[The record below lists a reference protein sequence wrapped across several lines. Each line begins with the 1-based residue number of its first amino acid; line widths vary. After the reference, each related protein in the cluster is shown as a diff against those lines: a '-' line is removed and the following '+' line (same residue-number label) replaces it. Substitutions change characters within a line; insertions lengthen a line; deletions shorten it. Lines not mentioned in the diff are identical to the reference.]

1 MGGADENAADVLL
14 YLLTELSVFIADA
27 YGKPIVKAA
36 EVVVISLLKG
46 GCEMLTSNTIKIA
59 VCDSGEADR
68 AKISNIVADYLDRKD
83 YNVRLLEFS
92 SADELL
98 SSDVSQ
104 LSLVIMETLF
114 PDGIDGIEAA
124 KQLMLRNPRT
134 RVVFCSATD
143 KYAVESYDVSALHY
157 FLKPLPHG
165 RLEKVLDRFFMVHTM
180 LRTLSYNRNRINESI
195 YLTDILWIEADKH
208 HSIIH
213 TRKGDI
219 ETSTRFSH
227 LCSQLDGTDFVKPIR
242 YAMVPL
248 GCVALIPTDVFT
260 LIDGT
265 TVRISRNLRA
275 EMRQRFEEYKMRT
288 SGYLD
293 GR

>member
-1 MGGADENAADVLL
+1 
-14 YLLTELSVFIADA
+14 
-27 YGKPIVKAA
+27 
-36 EVVVISLLKG
+36 
-46 GCEMLTSNTIKIA
+46 MLTNNTLKIA

-68 AKISNIVADYLDRKD
+68 AQISDIVADYLDRKD

-98 SSDVSQ
+98 AGDVSQ

-124 KQLMLRNPRT
+124 KQLMLRNPRV

-157 FLKPLPHG
+157 FLKPLSCG

-195 YLTDILWIEADKH
+195 YLADILWIEADKH

-265 TVRISRNLRA
+265 TVRISRSLRA

>member
-1 MGGADENAADVLL
+1 
-14 YLLTELSVFIADA
+14 
-27 YGKPIVKAA
+27 
-36 EVVVISLLKG
+36 
-46 GCEMLTSNTIKIA
+46 MLTTNTLKIA
-59 VCDSGEADR
+59 VCDSAEADR
-68 AKISNIVADYLDRKD
+68 AEIVELVAGYLDRKD
-83 YNVRLLEFS
+83 YNARLLEYS
-92 SADELL
+92 SAEELL
-98 SSDVSQ
+98 SGDVSQ

-114 PDGIDGIEAA
+114 PDGLNGMEAA
-124 KQLMLRNPRT
+124 RQLAMRNPRAQI
-134 RVVFCSATD
+134 VFCSVTD
-143 KYAVESYDVSALHY
+143 KYAVESYDVAALRY
-157 FLKPLPHG
+157 FLKPVPRG
-165 RLEKVLDRFFMVHTM
+165 KLEKVLDRFFMVHTM

-195 YLTDILWIEADKH
+195 YLADILWIEADKH

-219 ETSTRFSH
+219 ETSTRFSR

-288 SGYLD
+288 NGYHMAD
-293 GR
+293 DR